1 MTAQLLTM
9 AGYRPHHSSTS
20 SSSSSAASSS
30 AASSSSVFPIKLYH
44 LLNQASK
51 GNYEDVVCWEPDGK
65 SFKVHDKDRFT
76 SEIMPMYFG
85 GTSNYRSFQKNLN
98 MWGFTM
104 NERKGR
110 VAHELFC
117 RDSGESKVHLMK
129 RRHVVK
135 RRKENPPQGG
145 STASNIKES
154 VAAQIAALKNHP
166 GQRDGSGNGRASS
179 VHKSNNTANT
189 QPAFNLNSLAGSFS
203 AVSSPRLSL
212 PFATTVGAGVTGS
225 SPSFEDIVSLSSAL
239 RGLPMAGGSSAQQ
252 LRNHSMIGGNVG
264 AGNAAAVAAAILT
277 AARAGGPPSPS
288 SSATTTP
295 LPSSLTAAANILLG
309 NAARRPSHTTASLGG
324 LTAPTAVGGGI
335 PDVAAAL
342 AYNAA
347 TQHAAVAAASAAAS
361 GTNATTT
368 TANNVNTTT
377 MTATDLLEAASK
389 RLLLSQIQ
397 EQSKEIIRKEIDNE
411 LSNLMNIQQQLLG
424 SRNHNTPN
432 NTNNNSTQTH
442 HHR

>member
-264 AGNAAAVAAAILT
+264 AGNAAAAAAAILT

-295 LPSSLTAAANILLG
+295 LPSSLTATADILLG

-324 LTAPTAVGGGI
+324 LTAAGGI